1 MNTKYRAKAKKYDF
15 EKNEYK
21 FLNNSKLD
29 IVKNKVLYGSLVM
42 KKWKNRLELLYQWTV
57 TELNIYQNF
66 YKNLVDQ
73 FSIRKILFL

>member
-1 MNTKYRAKAKKYDF
+1 MESYISLNTKYRAKAKKYDF

-42 KKWKNRLELLYQWTV
+42 KKWKNTRV
-57 TELNIYQNF
+57 TLSVNCNRIKYISEFL
-66 YKNLVDQ
+66 
-73 FSIRKILFL
+73 RKFGGSVFDP